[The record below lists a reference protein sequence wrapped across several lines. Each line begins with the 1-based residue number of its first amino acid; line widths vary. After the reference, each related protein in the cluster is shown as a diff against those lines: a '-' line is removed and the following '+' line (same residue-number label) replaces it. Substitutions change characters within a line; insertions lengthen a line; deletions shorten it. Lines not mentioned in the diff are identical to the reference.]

1 MRVCRAAF
9 DRDAARRA
17 QRAVKLMEGLMSID
31 WQNGAPDRGR
41 GALPESYKP
50 RALRLAAAA
59 QPGPGPL
66 PAAPAPAPAPLPS
79 SSFPPASHPT
89 AEELAS
95 QEPAAPVV
103 DLRKLEAELGRKRL
117 DEIADVVRLL
127 TYGEMMELAEM
138 MWNVRPGDA
147 ELTEHNLPAV
157 LYRWSTSR
165 QQS

>member
-1 MRVCRAAF
+1 
-9 DRDAARRA
+9 
-17 QRAVKLMEGLMSID
+17 MSID

-41 GALPESYKP
+41 GALPDSYKP

-59 QPGPGPL
+59 QPVPGPL
-66 PAAPAPAPAPLPS
+66 PAAPAPLPS
-79 SSFPPASHPT
+79 SSFPPASHHPT

-103 DLRKLEAELGRKRL
+103 DLRKLEVELGRKRL

-127 TYGEMMELAEM
+127 TYGEMLELAEM